1 MALNQFPRKKRPMA
15 SMSKQ
20 GRTIGGAP
28 AGAAR
33 GSHSATARTN
43 LLAWHRKSLPQ
54 LRPSKFGC
62 AGANL
67 AGINHFAMDRTRP
80 CERGTKMGV
89 LINGVWTEGELPQE
103 YADGGRFKRAES
115 QFRDRITADGS
126 SGFKAEPGRY
136 HLYVAHGCPWAHR
149 TLIYRAL
156 KKLDGLISVAY
167 SVPGL
172 KKTGWTFEDDPRFP
186 DCTPDTVNGFH
197 YLHEAYVATDKNYT
211 GKVTVPTLW
220 DKKTKRI
227 VNNESS
233 EIVRML
239 DTEFNAITGNKTEYY
254 PAALRTKIDAINDR
268 IYNDVNNGVYRC
280 GFAKSQA
287 AYEEAFDSLFA
298 TLDNLEQ
305 QLSRQRY
312 LVGSQ
317 ITEADWR
324 LFPTLVRFD
333 VAYFSIFK
341 CNQKR
346 VADYPNL
353 SNYMREL
360 YQMPGVA
367 VTVKP
372 RYYVI
377 NYYSIAKLNPTE
389 IIPKGTPVDLGL
401 PHDRERL
408 AA

>member
-1 MALNQFPRKKRPMA
+1 
-15 SMSKQ
+15 
-20 GRTIGGAP
+20 
-28 AGAAR
+28 
-33 GSHSATARTN
+33 
-43 LLAWHRKSLPQ
+43 
-54 LRPSKFGC
+54 
-62 AGANL
+62 
-67 AGINHFAMDRTRP
+67 
-80 CERGTKMGV
+80 MGV
-89 LINGVWTEGELPQE
+89 IVDGVWTDGELPQE
-103 YADGGRFKRAES
+103 YGDGGRFKRAES
-115 QFRDRITADGS
+115 RFRDRITADGS

-156 KKLDGLISVAY
+156 KKLDRLISVAY
-167 SVPGL
+167 SVPGI

-197 YLHEAYVATDKNYT
+197 YLYEAYLATDKNYT

-239 DTEFNAITGNKTEYY
+239 DTEFNVITGNKTEYY
-254 PAALRTKIDAINDR
+254 PAALRAKIDAINER
-268 IYNDVNNGVYRC
+268 IYSNVNNGVYRC

-298 TLDNLEQ
+298 ALDSLEQ

-312 LVGSQ
+312 LVGGQ

-324 LFPTLVRFD
+324 LFPALVRFD

-367 VTVKP
+367 DTVKP

-389 IIPKGTPVDLGL
+389 IIPKGTPVDLGQ